1 MTDENE
7 VKDDQ
12 LEQLS
17 QADLARMVREKRKS
31 EAAYRTRLRDAEAE
45 RDQLRETVTSWQS
58 AELTEHAT
66 AAGIAK
72 TALADVAAHVP
83 LESVVDENG
92 LLDAAKI
99 DTALQS
105 LRSERP
111 HLFEQTGANVGT
123 GAESFSGNN
132 GLEPR
137 AASWADV
144 L

>member
-1 MTDENE
+1 MTDKIE

-45 RDQLRETVTSWQS
+45 RDQLRGTVSSWQG
-58 AELTEHAT
+58 AELAERAT

-72 TALADVAAHVP
+72 TALPDVAAHVP

-92 LLDAAKI
+92 LLDASKI
-99 DTALQS
+99 DAALRS
-105 LRSERP
+105 LRTDRP
-111 HLFEQTGANVGT
+111 HLFAQVGANVGT
-123 GAESFSGNN
+123 GAESFGSG

-137 AASWADV
+137 ETSWADV